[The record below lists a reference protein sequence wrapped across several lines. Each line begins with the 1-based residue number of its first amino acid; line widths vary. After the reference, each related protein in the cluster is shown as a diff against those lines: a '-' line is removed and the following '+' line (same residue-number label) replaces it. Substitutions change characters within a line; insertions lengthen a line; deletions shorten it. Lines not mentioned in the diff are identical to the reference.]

1 MKTPLEWNIFLPSFA
16 HEFKNGLHC
25 NRRAEPRME
34 VPQNSALEERL
45 QQSRVFKRL
54 ALRKLRLRRL
64 QEGQEQRDVYA
75 LIASEFM
82 SLPSL
87 DNVDRLSTVYGYSRV
102 RRAISL
108 LDNLVFEEFFYGKLY
123 LYPLWIK
130 QFTRLLDAAR
140 PRAIVK
146 ELLTSSDN

>member
-1 MKTPLEWNIFLPSFA
+1 LLSNRKPETRLEL
-16 HEFKNGLHC
+16 
-25 NRRAEPRME
+25 
-34 VPQNSALEERL
+34 PQNSALDERL
-45 QQSRVFKRL
+45 KQSQVFKRL
-54 ALRKLRLRRL
+54 ALRKLRLRKL
-64 QEGQEQRDVYA
+64 QEGQEQRDVYST
-75 LIASEFM
+75 IVSEFM
-82 SLPSL
+82 CLPSL
-87 DNVDRLSTVYGYSRV
+87 DNVDRLSTVYGYARV

-146 ELLTSSDN
+146 ELMSSQE

>member
-1 MKTPLEWNIFLPSFA
+1 MDFQKDSSLEA
-16 HEFKNGLHC
+16 
-25 NRRAEPRME
+25 
-34 VPQNSALEERL
+34 RL
-45 QQSRVFKRL
+45 KQSRAFKRL
-54 ALRKLRLRRL
+54 VLRRIGQRKLR
-64 QEGQEQRDVYA
+64 EGETPNV
-75 LIASEFM
+75 LCETIASDFLD
-82 SLPSL
+82 LPSL

-108 LDNLVFEEFFYGKLY
+108 IDNLVFEEFFYGKLS

-146 ELLTSSDN
+146 ELLTSSGH

>member
-1 MKTPLEWNIFLPSFA
+1 MDLQKNI
-16 HEFKNGLHC
+16 
-25 NRRAEPRME
+25 
-34 VPQNSALEERL
+34 ALEERL
-45 QQSRVFKRL
+45 KQSRVFKRL
-54 ALRKLRLRRL
+54 ALRKLQQRKL
-64 QEGQEQRDVYA
+64 QEGPEPRETYVT
-75 LIASEFM
+75 IASEFL

-102 RRAISL
+102 RRVMSL

-146 ELLTSSDN
+146 ELMSSQG

>member
-1 MKTPLEWNIFLPSFA
+1 MDLT
-16 HEFKNGLHC
+16 KNSDLD
-25 NRRAEPRME
+25 
-34 VPQNSALEERL
+34 ERL
-45 QQSRVFKRL
+45 KQSRLFKRL
-54 ALRKLRLRRL
+54 ALRKLQQRRL

-75 LIASEFM
+75 TVASEFLN
-82 SLPSL
+82 LPSL

-146 ELLTSSDN
+146 ELMSSQE

>member
-1 MKTPLEWNIFLPSFA
+1 MDLSN
-16 HEFKNGLHC
+16 
-25 NRRAEPRME
+25 
-34 VPQNSALEERL
+34 NSTLEERL
-45 QQSRVFKRL
+45 KQSRVFKRL
-54 ALRKLRLRRL
+54 ALRKLRQRKL
-64 QEGQEQRDVYA
+64 QEGQDSKGVYETV
-75 LIASEFM
+75 ASEFLTM
-82 SLPSL
+82 PSL

-146 ELLTSSDN
+146 DLLTSSDHS

>member
-1 MKTPLEWNIFLPSFA
+1 MDLTKNSDLDERMK
-16 HEFKNGLHC
+16 
-25 NRRAEPRME
+25 
-34 VPQNSALEERL
+34 
-45 QQSRVFKRL
+45 QSRVFKRL
-54 ALRKLRLRRL
+54 ALRKLQQRKL
-64 QEGQEQRDVYA
+64 QEGQEQRNVYSTV
-75 LIASEFM
+75 ASEFL

-146 ELLTSSDN
+146 ELLTSSDNL

>member
-1 MKTPLEWNIFLPSFA
+1 M
-16 HEFKNGLHC
+16 HEFKNALRTHTR
-25 NRRAEPRME
+25 NEPRMN
-34 VPQNSALEERL
+34 PSNNSTLEERL

-54 ALRKLRLRRL
+54 ALRKLQTRRL
-64 QEGQEQRDVYA
+64 QEGQVQMGVYET
-75 LIASEFM
+75 IASEFM

-102 RRAISL
+102 RRAMSL
-108 LDNLVFEEFFYGKLY
+108 LDNLVFEEFFYGKLH

-146 ELLTSSDN
+146 ELMTSSDNL

>member
-1 MKTPLEWNIFLPSFA
+1 VKTPPDRHVFLPSFV
-16 HEFKNGLHC
+16 HELKNGLRWH
-25 NRRAEPRME
+25 REAEPRME
-34 VPQNSALEERL
+34 PNQTSALEERWT
-45 QQSRVFKRL
+45 QSRVFKRL
-54 ALRKLRLRRL
+54 ALRKLQLRKL

-75 LIASEFM
+75 TIASEFM
-82 SLPSL
+82 NLPSL
-87 DNVDRLSTVYGYSRV
+87 DNVDRLSTLYGYSRV

-108 LDNLVFEEFFYGKLY
+108 LDNLIFEEFFYGKLY

-146 ELLTSSDN
+146 ELMSSQE

>member
-1 MKTPLEWNIFLPSFA
+1 MDFQKKS
-16 HEFKNGLHC
+16 
-25 NRRAEPRME
+25 
-34 VPQNSALEERL
+34 SLEERL
-45 QQSRVFKRL
+45 KQSRAFKRL
-54 ALRKLRLRRL
+54 VLRRIGQRKL
-64 QEGQEQRDVYA
+64 QEGEASNVLYET
-75 LIASEFM
+75 IASAFLD
-82 SLPSL
+82 LPSL

-108 LDNLVFEEFFYGKLY
+108 LDNLVFEEFFYGKLS

-146 ELLTSSDN
+146 ELLTSHDH

>member
-1 MKTPLEWNIFLPSFA
+1 MDLQK
-16 HEFKNGLHC
+16 
-25 NRRAEPRME
+25 
-34 VPQNSALEERL
+34 NSALEERL
-45 QQSRVFKRL
+45 KQSRVFKRL
-54 ALRKLRLRRL
+54 ALRKFQQRKL
-64 QEGQEQRDVYA
+64 QQAHEPIEAYA
-75 LIASEFM
+75 TIASEFL

-102 RRAISL
+102 RKAISL
-108 LDNLVFEEFFYGKLY
+108 LDNLVFEEFFYGKIQ

-146 ELLTSSDN
+146 DLMTSSEH

>member
-1 MKTPLEWNIFLPSFA
+1 MPYISIRGLDTRMNLP
-16 HEFKNGLHC
+16 N
-25 NRRAEPRME
+25 
-34 VPQNSALEERL
+34 NSAVEERL
-45 QQSRVFKRL
+45 QQSRAFKRL
-54 ALRKLRLRRL
+54 ALRKLQQRRLR
-64 QEGQEQRDVYA
+64 EGQDSRAIYET
-75 LIASEFM
+75 IASEFM

-102 RRAISL
+102 RKAMSL
-108 LDNLVFEEFFYGKLY
+108 LDNLVFEEFFYGKLR

-146 ELLTSSDN
+146 EMLTSSES

>member
-1 MKTPLEWNIFLPSFA
+1 MDFQKKS
-16 HEFKNGLHC
+16 
-25 NRRAEPRME
+25 
-34 VPQNSALEERL
+34 SLEERL
-45 QQSRVFKRL
+45 NQSRAFKRL
-54 ALRKLRLRRL
+54 VLRRIGQRKL
-64 QEGQEQRDVYA
+64 QEGEASNV
-75 LIASEFM
+75 LCETIASDFLD
-82 SLPSL
+82 LPSL

-108 LDNLVFEEFFYGKLY
+108 LDNLVFEEFFYGKLS

-146 ELLTSSDN
+146 ELLTSSDH

>member
-1 MKTPLEWNIFLPSFA
+1 M
-16 HEFKNGLHC
+16 HEFKNALRTHTG
-25 NRRAEPRME
+25 NEPRMNSSN
-34 VPQNSALEERL
+34 NSAVEERL

-54 ALRKLRLRRL
+54 ALRKLQARRL
-64 QEGQEQRDVYA
+64 QEGEVQMGVYET
-75 LIASEFM
+75 IASEFM

-102 RRAISL
+102 RRAMSL
-108 LDNLVFEEFFYGKLY
+108 LDNLVFEEFFYGKLH

-146 ELLTSSDN
+146 GLLTSSDNQ

>member
-1 MKTPLEWNIFLPSFA
+1 M
-16 HEFKNGLHC
+16 HEFKNALPTKKGFETCMNLTD
-25 NRRAEPRME
+25 
-34 VPQNSALEERL
+34 NSTLDERL

-54 ALRKLRLRRL
+54 ALQKLRQRRL
-64 QEGQEQRDVYA
+64 REGQESKDTYEA
-75 LIASEFM
+75 IASEFLTM
-82 SLPSL
+82 PSL

-108 LDNLVFEEFFYGKLY
+108 VDNLVFEEFFYGKIY

-146 ELLTSSDN
+146 ELLTSSDQ

>member
-1 MKTPLEWNIFLPSFA
+1 MDLSN
-16 HEFKNGLHC
+16 
-25 NRRAEPRME
+25 
-34 VPQNSALEERL
+34 NSALEERL
-45 QQSRVFKRL
+45 KQSRLFKRL
-54 ALRKLRLRRL
+54 ALRKLRQRKL
-64 QEGQEQRDVYA
+64 QEGQESRDVYET
-75 LIASEFM
+75 ISSEFLTM
-82 SLPSL
+82 PSL

-146 ELLTSSDN
+146 ELLTSSDH

>member
-1 MKTPLEWNIFLPSFA
+1 MNLPD
-16 HEFKNGLHC
+16 
-25 NRRAEPRME
+25 
-34 VPQNSALEERL
+34 NSSLEERL
-45 QQSRVFKRL
+45 QQSRVFRRL
-54 ALRKLRLRRL
+54 ALRKLQQRRL
-64 QEGQEQRDVYA
+64 QEGQDSRA
-75 LIASEFM
+75 LYETIASEFM

-108 LDNLVFEEFFYGKLY
+108 LDNLVFEDFFYGKVH

-146 ELLTSSDN
+146 EMLTSSEGKYQ

>member
-1 MKTPLEWNIFLPSFA
+1 MNSPN
-16 HEFKNGLHC
+16 
-25 NRRAEPRME
+25 
-34 VPQNSALEERL
+34 NSALEERL

-54 ALRKLRLRRL
+54 ALRKLQARRL
-64 QEGQEQRDVYA
+64 QEGQVQMGVYET
-75 LIASEFM
+75 IASEFM

-108 LDNLVFEEFFYGKLY
+108 LDNLVFEEFFYGKLH

-146 ELLTSSDN
+146 ELMTSSDNL

>member
-1 MKTPLEWNIFLPSFA
+1 MNLLN
-16 HEFKNGLHC
+16 
-25 NRRAEPRME
+25 
-34 VPQNSALEERL
+34 NSTVEERL
-45 QQSRVFKRL
+45 KQSRVFKRL
-54 ALRKLRLRRL
+54 ALRKLQARRL
-64 QEGQEQRDVYA
+64 QDGQEQREVYET
-75 LIASEFM
+75 IASEFM

-108 LDNLVFEEFFYGKLY
+108 LDNLVFEEFFYGQLH

-146 ELLTSSDN
+146 ELMTSSDN